1 MGRKL
6 LDVIDDAD
14 RYMVDELFSNA
25 TIEGHRQG
33 WRWLASYAEEA
44 DAEELTDDFIK
55 QALRD
60 SPTSHILPIS
70 RLLEFDR
77 HGVYLVRS
85 DIQYECPERFRPIV
99 DGYREH
105 LARKGLARKT
115 IRCRLNAARRF
126 FSVMDAKVTEIE
138 ELTAEQVTEYLLSL
152 RAEMAPKSVSVMV
165 TRLRCLLGFLAETRE
180 MQGDPGR
187 ALRGKCSRAAPSLP
201 TGFTTEEV
209 AALLDAAAESDSR
222 PKMKVA
228 IILLLATYGLR
239 IGEIRSLTFDDVD
252 WATGEIFVGHRKNAQ
267 SLTLDLVASVKLAII
282 DYVKHE
288 RPESELRTI
297 FLTEDKP
304 HRPYAEGSTM
314 YYLVTHLCAK
324 AGIDV
329 SGRSH
334 GPHAIRHSV
343 ATSMLD
349 SGEAYET
356 IGSVLGQ
363 LDSNS
368 PRLYLE
374 IDVERLRKAAL
385 EVPTCLAS

>member
-1 MGRKL
+1 MGRRL

-14 RYMVDELFSNA
+14 RYMVDELFSPA
-25 TIEGHRQG
+25 TIKRHRRG
-33 WRWLASYAEEA
+33 WRWLVGYAEETGSS
-44 DAEELTDDFIK
+44 ELTDDFIK
-55 QALRD
+55 QALKD
-60 SPTSHILPIS
+60 SPVNHILPIS
-70 RLLEFDR
+70 RLLELDR
-77 HGVYLVRS
+77 HGVYLARN
-85 DIQYECPERFRPIV
+85 DIQYECPERFKPIV
-99 DGYREH
+99 DEYRKH
-105 LARKGLARKT
+105 LARKGLAGRT

-126 FSVMDAKVTEIE
+126 FSVMDARVTKVE
-138 ELTAEQVTEYLLSL
+138 ELTAEQIAEYLLLL

-165 TRLRCLLGFLAETRE
+165 ARLRCLIGFLSETRD
-180 MQGDPGR
+180 MRGDPGR
-187 ALRGKCSRAAPSLP
+187 ALRGKCSRAVPSLP

-228 IILLLATYGLR
+228 VILLLATYGLR
-239 IGEIRSLTFDDVD
+239 VGEVISLTFDDVD
-252 WATGEIFVGHRKNAQ
+252 WATGEILVGHRKNAET
-267 SLTLDLVASVKLAII
+267 LALDLAESVKLAII

-288 RPESELRTI
+288 RPESKLRAI

-304 HRPYAEGSTM
+304 HRPYVNSTTV
-314 YYLVTHLCAK
+314 YRIVTQLCAK
-324 AGIDV
+324 AGIDI

>member
-6 LDVIDDAD
+6 QDVIDDAD
-14 RYMVDELFSNA
+14 RYMTNELFSDA
-25 TIEGHRQG
+25 IVARHRQG
-33 WRWLASYAEEA
+33 WRWLIDYAREIGS
-44 DAEELTDDFIK
+44 DELTEDLVK
-55 QALRD
+55 QALKEA
-60 SPTSHILPIS
+60 SSHHILPIS
-70 RLLEFDR
+70 RLLEFER
-77 HGVYLVRS
+77 HGVYLVRN

-99 DGYREH
+99 DEYREH
-105 LARKGLARKT
+105 LTRKGLARKT

-126 FSVMDAKVTEIE
+126 LSVMDRKVTKIE
-138 ELTAEQVTEYLLSL
+138 ELTAKQVTEYLLSL

-165 TRLRCLLGFLAETRE
+165 TRLRCLLEFLSETRDI
-180 MQGDPGR
+180 QGGPSR
-187 ALRGKCSRAAPSLP
+187 ALRGRCSRAAPSLP

-209 AALLDAAAESDSR
+209 AALLDAAAESDNR

-228 IILLLATYGLR
+228 MILLLATYGFR
-239 IGEIRSLTFDDVD
+239 AGELISLTFDDID
-252 WATGEIFVGHRKNAQ
+252 WTTGKIFVGRRKNAET
-267 SLTLDLVASVKLAII
+267 LALDLVEPVKLAII

-288 RPESELRTI
+288 RPESQLRTI

-304 HRPYAEGSTM
+304 HRPYAESSPVYQFITQ
-314 YYLVTHLCAK
+314 LCAK

-368 PRLYLE
+368 PRLYLD
-374 IDVERLRKAAL
+374 IDAERLRKCAL
-385 EVPTCLAS
+385 EVPTCLA